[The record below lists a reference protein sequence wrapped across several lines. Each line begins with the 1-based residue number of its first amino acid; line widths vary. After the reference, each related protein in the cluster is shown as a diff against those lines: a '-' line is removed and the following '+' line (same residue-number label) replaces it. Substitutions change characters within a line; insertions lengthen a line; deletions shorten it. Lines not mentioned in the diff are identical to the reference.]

1 MSQPRASAQGTFTLS
16 ILTLPDSVRRSPT
29 WFQLCWEIV
38 VSFLASSEERHKSHG
53 KLDPRL
59 LGGNHGKDV
68 VLGSFKDTFE
78 NSEI

>member
-1 MSQPRASAQGTFTLS
+1 
-16 ILTLPDSVRRSPT
+16 
-29 WFQLCWEIV
+29 LCWEIV